1 MQRPGDRAA
10 AGRQL
15 ALHSEGGADGC
26 PAETRNKAWAPGP
39 RPDRPGPPPTAAARS
54 FFGASLIS
62 SFHSCY
68 FYSKICL
75 QLSVCHLRALWCPD
89 PAPAAV
95 ILASTPSLAPS
106 GSTAFPEGPR
116 GSAPLPAPPLASAY
130 CPCPQGPRG
139 HTSVCRSCPRLGF
152 CLCFQQ
158 CGAVPRHPAGP
169 GRRLREGTLRLQLAT
184 PSSRA
189 RPAWPR
195 DGQPARATARA
206 ASEALR
212 RPPEHPAALPRPW
225 L

>member
-1 MQRPGDRAA
+1 MQHPGDRAA

-116 GSAPLPAPPLASAY
+116 GSAPLPAPPTRFCLLPPPPGPTRAHLSLQKLPTARFLSLLPAMRGSATPPSGAGPAAQGRDPAAAAGDPQQQSTACLATGRSASA
-130 CPCPQGPRG
+130 CHGTG
-139 HTSVCRSCPRLGF
+139 RLG
-152 CLCFQQ
+152 
-158 CGAVPRHPAGP
+158 GPPPPA
-169 GRRLREGTLRLQLAT
+169 
-184 PSSRA
+184 
-189 RPAWPR
+189 
-195 DGQPARATARA
+195 
-206 ASEALR
+206 
-212 RPPEHPAALPRPW
+212 
-225 L
+225 